1 LPAFNPSIFV
11 LKFFLLF
18 QKIIDIIT
26 SRMTEYTA
34 SELMVVRAAR
44 ELKDGDVV
52 FVGIGLPNL
61 ACNLARL
68 THAPNLVLIYESG
81 AIGAMPERLPVS
93 IGDPALVAG
102 ALSVCSLPEVFLN
115 YLQGGRITVGFL
127 GGAQIDRYGN
137 INTTVIGGDY
147 QHPKV
152 RLPGSGG
159 ACEIAILAEKILII
173 TPLKKRNFP
182 ERVDFITSPGFLTG
196 GSARE
201 EMGIGGQGPIAVV
214 TDLGVFHFDRQ
225 TREMMLT
232 ALHPGVDK
240 KSVQENI
247 GWDVR
252 FADDLHTTALPTAEE
267 LRIIREELDPTHIY
281 I

>member
-1 LPAFNPSIFV
+1 MSN
-11 LKFFLLF
+11 
-18 QKIIDIIT
+18 
-26 SRMTEYTA
+26 YTA
-34 SELMVVRAAR
+34 SELMVVRASR

-137 INTTVIGGDY
+137 INTTIIGGDY

-159 ACEIAILAEKILII
+159 ACEIAILAQKILII
-173 TPLKKRNFP
+173 TPLKKRSFP
-182 ERVDFITSPGFLTG
+182 ERVDFVTSPGFLNG
-196 GSARE
+196 GNARE
-201 EMGIGGQGPIAVV
+201 QMGITAQGPVAVV
-214 TDLGVFHFDRQ
+214 TDLGVFHFDHV
-225 TREMMLT
+225 TREMVLT
-232 ALHPGVDK
+232 DLHPGVDK
-240 KSVQENI
+240 KTVQENI

-252 FADDLHTTALPTAEE
+252 FAADLHTTDLPTDEE
-267 LRIIREELDPTHIY
+267 LRIIREELDPQHIY

>member
-1 LPAFNPSIFV
+1 
-11 LKFFLLF
+11 
-18 QKIIDIIT
+18 
-26 SRMTEYTA
+26 MTDYTA

-44 ELKDGDVV
+44 ELGDGDVV

-81 AIGAMPERLPVS
+81 AIGAVPERLPVS

-137 INTTVIGGDY
+137 INTTIIGSDY
-147 QHPKV
+147 HRPKV

-159 ACEIAILAEKILII
+159 ACEIAILAQKILII

-182 ERVDFITSPGFLTG
+182 ERVDFVTSLGFLTG
-196 GSARE
+196 GNARE
-201 EMGIGGQGPIAVV
+201 EMGISAQGPVAVV
-214 TDLGVFHFDRQ
+214 TDLGVFHFDHL
-225 TREMMLT
+225 TREMVLT
-232 ALHPGVDK
+232 DLHPEVDK
-240 KSVQENI
+240 KTVQENI

-252 FADDLHTTALPTAEE
+252 FAGDLHTTELPTAEE
-267 LRIIREELDPTHIY
+267 LRIIREELDPQHIY

>member
-1 LPAFNPSIFV
+1 
-11 LKFFLLF
+11 
-18 QKIIDIIT
+18 
-26 SRMTEYTA
+26 MTAYTA
-34 SELMVVRAAR
+34 SELMVVRASR

-81 AIGAMPERLPVS
+81 AVGAMPERLPVS

-137 INTTVIGGDY
+137 INTTVIGADY
-147 QHPKV
+147 HQPKV

-182 ERVDFITSPGFLTG
+182 ERVDFVTSPGFLTG
-196 GSARE
+196 GTARQD
-201 EMGIGGQGPIAVV
+201 MGISGQGPTVV
-214 TDLGVFHFDRQ
+214 ITDLGVFHFDAV
-225 TREMMLT
+225 TREMVLT
-232 ALHPGVDK
+232 DLHPDVETNT
-240 KSVQENI
+240 VQENI
-247 GWDVR
+247 GWNVR
-252 FADDLHTTALPTAEE
+252 FADDLRITDPPTFDE
-267 LRIIREELDPTHIY
+267 LRLIREELDPNHIY

>member
-1 LPAFNPSIFV
+1 MS
-11 LKFFLLF
+11 
-18 QKIIDIIT
+18 
-26 SRMTEYTA
+26 EYTA

-44 ELKDGDVV
+44 ELQDGDVV

-81 AIGAMPERLPVS
+81 AVGAVPERLPVS

-127 GGAQIDRYGN
+127 GGAQIDRFGN
-137 INTTVIGGDY
+137 INTTVIGDY
-147 QHPKV
+147 QQPKV

-182 ERVDFITSPGFLTG
+182 ERVDFLTSPGFLTG
-196 GSARE
+196 GNARSE
-201 EMGIGGQGPIAVV
+201 TGIGGQGPTVV
-214 TDLGVFHFDRQ
+214 ITDLGVFHFDAV
-225 TREMMLT
+225 TREMILT
-232 ALHPGVDK
+232 DLHPGAEANAVR
-240 KSVQENI
+240 ENV

-252 FADDLHTTALPTAEE
+252 FADGLRITDPPTFDE
-267 LRIIREELDPTHIY
+267 LRIIREELDPKHIY